1 MRLISCVMISLFLL
15 AGMSVTM
22 AAEKKKPSEAEM
34 KAVMETYAKLATP
47 GEPHKGLATLV
58 GSWETKTKAWMKPDQ
73 APMESKGSCEQKMI
87 LGGRFLQSECTG
99 DMMGSKYTGIGVTG
113 HDNHTKKYQATW
125 MDSMGT
131 AIYFLEGPGGADTKI
146 ITMEG
151 MMDDPMEGPM
161 KVRSVTRILN
171 NNTHLFEMYG
181 TGKSGKETKMMEM
194 TYTRKK

>member
-1 MRLISCVMISLFLL
+1 MRLISCAMIGLCVLV
-15 AGMSVTM
+15 GVSVSI

-34 KAVMETYAKLATP
+34 KAMMETYAKLAAP
-47 GEPHKGLATLV
+47 GEPHKQLTALT
-58 GSWETKTKAWMKPDQ
+58 GSWETKTKAWMHPDQ
-73 APMESKGSCEQKMI
+73 APMESKGSCENKMV
-87 LGGRFLQSECTG
+87 LGGRFLHSECTG
-99 DMMGSKYTGIGVTG
+99 DMMGSKFTGIGVTG

-131 AIYFLEGPGGADTKI
+131 ALYFLEGPGGADTKI

-161 KVRSVTRILN
+161 KIRSVTRILN
-171 NNTHLFEMYG
+171 NNTHVFEMYG
-181 TGKSGKETKMMEM
+181 TGTSGKETKMMEM